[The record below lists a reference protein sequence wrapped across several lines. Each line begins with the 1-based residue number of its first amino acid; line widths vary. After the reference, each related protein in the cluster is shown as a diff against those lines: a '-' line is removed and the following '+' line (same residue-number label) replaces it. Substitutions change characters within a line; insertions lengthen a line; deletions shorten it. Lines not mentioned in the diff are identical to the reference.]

1 MPILK
6 EVRAPYTINAVGDAL
21 ERQAVIVR
29 RDGESVV
36 VVPIPA
42 DQIAETV
49 LTTAEGEMIGA
60 LLPPGEYAAYRAWK
74 ETTAT
79 PSPPVPVDPEFE
91 KQWQAFQRLKPELLK
106 KYKGQWVA
114 IVNEEVVESGSEF
127 GEVAQKTRE
136 RFGDVPMCV
145 SEVLEKPRIYKVTSR
160 KVVSHAR

>member
-6 EVRAPYTINAVGDAL
+6 EVRAPYTINAKSDVVEHEAI
-21 ERQAVIVR
+21 IVR

-60 LLPPGEYAAYRAWK
+60 LLPPGEYVAYRAWK

-79 PSPPVPVDPEFE
+79 PSPPVPLDPEFE

-114 IVNEEVVESGSEF
+114 IVNEEVVEVGPDF
-127 GEVAQKTRE
+127 ATVAERTD
-136 RFGDVPMCV
+136 RFGNVAKCIG
-145 SEVLEKPRIYKVTSR
+145 EVLEKPRVYHLPSPKVIR
-160 KVVSHAR
+160 RL